1 MHIQPLFG
9 SISPFLRKA
18 STVFPPCLYCAST
31 VFVEAQYTNRIGT
44 VDISRSF
51 PELRANKYRSR
62 LLLFYTDNKWTAS
75 LVRFLVYTCGV

>member
-44 VDISRSF
+44 VEAQLIF
-51 PELRANKYRSR
+51 PEAFPNCVRISIEADYYCFILIISGQ
-62 LLLFYTDNKWTAS
+62 
-75 LVRFLVYTCGV
+75 LVLSAF